1 MSDMTYEQKLKDLR
15 QERGLSQAD
24 IALLL
29 NTSQQ
34 YYGKYESGAIVAL
47 LSVEGYFDM
56 ITYENIEDF
65 TFRYPNQN
73 HIQVFYNGYFYSLTK
88 AYQNGYL
95 TYDDIAAIY
104 EIHTTR

>member
-1 MSDMTYEQKLKDLR
+1 MVDDEYIILSAYEELGHQNPHIIK
-15 QERGLSQAD
+15 
-24 IALLL
+24 
-29 NTSQQ
+29 

-47 LSVEGYFDM
+47 LSAEGYFDYL
-56 ITYENIEDF
+56 TYEYIEDF

-73 HIQVFYNGYFYSLTK
+73 HIQVLYNGYFYSLPQ

-104 EIHTTR
+104 EIHITK